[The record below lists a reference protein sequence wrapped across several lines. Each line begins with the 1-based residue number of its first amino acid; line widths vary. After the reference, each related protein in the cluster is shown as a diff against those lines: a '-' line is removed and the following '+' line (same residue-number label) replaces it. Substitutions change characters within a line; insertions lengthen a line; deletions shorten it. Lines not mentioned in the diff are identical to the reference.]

1 MSITRNKLIAMFCCL
16 SIFNADLM
24 MGRAVRGGRRGS
36 EHRRSRRSG
45 EKLHKRGMSQ
55 DQKVDKDKLGRD
67 WERFQDKKNNDF
79 KEYEQKVTREMIYDN
94 FLEDLED
101 PDLSED
107 DRRIIDKW
115 MTNHEERKRLQE
127 GESHEFTDEEIAAAD
142 AAEEADEK
150 IMKIANSRVDT
161 RRRRGASARGERR
174 ESSSRGGRSARGGR
188 SQVRSMASEREDKPT
203 RSSNR
208 VGRSTSTQN
217 SAPRRGVSRNRSS
230 KNDLDKKEAR
240 KMAKKIVKIDK
251 ENARRMKE
259 WEDKGNDPIVW
270 G

>member
-1 MSITRNKLIAMFCCL
+1 
-16 SIFNADLM
+16 

-79 KEYEQKVTREMIYDN
+79 NKYEQKAVREMIYDN

-101 PDLSED
+101 SNLSKKEEA
-107 DRRIIDKW
+107 IIDKW
-115 MTNHEERKRLQE
+115 MTNYEERERLQE
-127 GESHEFTDEEIAAAD
+127 EEKREFTDEEIAAAD
-142 AAEEADEK
+142 AVEEGDAK
-150 IMKIANSRVDT
+150 IMNLLDSKPMS
-161 RRRRGASARGERR
+161 RRRGLSARGERR

-188 SQVRSMASEREDKPT
+188 STRGERSQVRSIASEREDKPS

-208 VGRSTSTQN
+208 VARSTSTRN
-217 SAPRRGVSRNRSS
+217 SAPRRGVFRNRSS
-230 KNDLDKKEAR
+230 KNDL
-240 KMAKKIVKIDK
+240 
-251 ENARRMKE
+251 
-259 WEDKGNDPIVW
+259 
-270 G
+270 